1 MRKLCKQ
8 LDERFVCPLQSP
20 FVAVKRV
27 GSQIEL
33 DVADGSRFRCV
44 DAMFARRAA

>member
-20 FVAVKRV
+20 FVTVKRV

-33 DVADGSRFRCV
+33 DVADGSHFRYV
-44 DAMFARRAA
+44 HVVFARCAA